1 MSHGPNVEGQGVGL
15 LGRRRNGEGMP
26 LKVGDGGDVQV
37 DVVTLGRKLLSSSQ
51 CQELGQKANLAPDWF
66 FVFRQPI
73 RSQVSVL

>member
-37 DVVTLGRKLLSSSQ
+37 DVVARLKGKVGRPLDDQVDDLRAPEGIVTRGSHLL
-51 CQELGQKANLAPDWF
+51 NLLCAF
-66 FVFRQPI
+66 
-73 RSQVSVL
+73 